1 MSRRKGE
8 ITPRMNERD
17 FPHLVE
23 LLLPPGGL
31 GEGDL
36 AIAAFHNERRI
47 APRFGNARRDD
58 GEFCVTMCFADAA
71 DADAFQHRFGGTR
84 IVRGTRLHGG
94 RTNGVQLNGLASTRG
109 RDA

>member
-1 MSRRKGE
+1 MSRRKDE
-8 ITPRMNERD
+8 ITARTNKQD

-36 AIAAFHNERRI
+36 AITAFHKERRI
-47 APRFGNARRDD
+47 APRFGNDRHED
-58 GEFCVTMCFADAA
+58 GEFCVTLCFADAA

-84 IVRGTRLHGG
+84 ILRGTRLHGG
-94 RTNGVQLNGLASTRG
+94 STNGVQLNGLASTRG

>member
-1 MSRRKGE
+1 MSRHKGE
-8 ITPRMNERD
+8 ITARMNERD

-36 AIAAFHNERRI
+36 AIAAFHKERRI
-47 APRFGNARRDD
+47 APQFGNARRDD
-58 GEFCVTMCFADAA
+58 GELCVTLCFADAA

-84 IVRGTRLHGG
+84 IMRGTGLHGG
-94 RTNGVQLNGLASTRG
+94 YKNGAQLNVLA
-109 RDA
+109 